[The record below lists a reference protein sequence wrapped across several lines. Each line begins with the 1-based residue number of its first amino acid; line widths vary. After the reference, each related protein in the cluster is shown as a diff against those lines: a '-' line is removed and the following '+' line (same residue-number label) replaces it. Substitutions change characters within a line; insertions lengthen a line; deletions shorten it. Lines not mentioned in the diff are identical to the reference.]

1 MTRRHSTTRRVL
13 IIGLAVAVIAGA
25 CSSGGDS
32 GTGGLDTTDGELSS
46 LSGGI
51 TGSGASFPDAA
62 YQSAIAEFTGVAP
75 DLNVTYNAIG
85 SGSGK
90 EEFANDLNDWAGTD
104 SLVDEGDR
112 PDPGTFFYIPTTASP
127 VTVAYNL
134 SDVEELRL
142 DGPTL
147 AAIFMRDITT
157 WDDRE
162 IADLNP
168 DVDLPDTEITVAH
181 RSDGSGTTANFTA
194 YLDSASDGVWTLGA
208 NEVVEWPADTVGGA
222 QNTGVAQI
230 VQQSDGAIGYV
241 DLADAMILGLQMA
254 SIRNLDGNFIAPSV
268 KGATA
273 AVAGSTRSP
282 ELTYDPLNAP
292 GADAYPITAPTYVLV
307 RSLYDSQELVEN
319 VTGWVRWLITEG
331 IPSVGPELGYAPL
344 PQSFIDAALTQLD
357 LVSAG

>member
-1 MTRRHSTTRRVL
+1 MTRRLSRVGRVL
-13 IIGLAVAVIAGA
+13 IVSLAVAMIAAA
-25 CSSGGDS
+25 CSSGSDNSTGDS
-32 GTGGLDTTDGELSS
+32 TTGGEFSS
-46 LSGGI
+46 LSGEI
-51 TGSGASFPDAA
+51 NGSGASFPDAA

-104 SLVDEGDR
+104 SLVDDDGPEA
-112 PDPGTFFYIPTTASP
+112 GTFFYIPTTASP
-127 VTVAYNL
+127 VTLAYNL
-134 SDVEELRL
+134 ADVEELRL
-142 DGPTL
+142 DGPTI
-147 AAIFMRDITT
+147 AAIFMRDITM

-194 YLDSASDGVWTLGA
+194 YLDLASDGVWTLGA
-208 NEVVEWPADTVGGA
+208 DEVVEWPADSVGGA

-230 VQQSDGAIGYV
+230 VEQSDGAIGYV

-254 SIRNLDGNFIAPSV
+254 SIRNLDGNFIAPSA

-273 AVAGSTRSP
+273 AVAGVTLSP

-307 RSLYDSQELVEN
+307 RSLYDNQELVDN
-319 VTGWVRWLITEG
+319 VTGWVKWLITEG
-331 IPSVGPELGYAPL
+331 VQSVGPELGYAPL
-344 PQSFIDAALTQLD
+344 PQDFIDAALTQLN